1 MAENNIFGTSST
13 FGKPENF
20 NQGLAP
26 VEKTVAVPTNTD
38 APNIELGDWISITST
53 ENPEGITGDVI
64 YRDKERIRIKY
75 KQSRTH
81 GREYL
86 LDEYGDFKEE
96 YGIFSILN
104 HRSSEFYHFS
114 AMIGVQPG
122 ETVEFYTLDGEPA
135 VINAET
141 KETSGIVSQ
150 IIATETED
158 ALILQS
164 GVRLDFNGVGPNPAS
179 EVAIIVPAIP
189 KDEGG
194 EVASDAQLSQQQ
206 LEERESAFQFQ
217 SIDQLLR
224 EIMPTSVIE
233 EVPTAERFYPD
244 AIQRQD
250 MYNDFVLDLT
260 AEKQKNIKALR
271 EVSQLT
277 EYLLAL
283 KQSTVK
289 LNVAG
294 RPIGVQKSTFDS
306 LADVTNEVASSYI
319 PACVPIYDVKKTLYF
334 DSKQQSPHQ
343 NLIFKSILHVE
354 HEAHKRTTD
363 YEGGLMPANGL
374 AFYSYLDSIF
384 QSDLHPYTA
393 ADREGAQRETVA
405 YEQEGYVAPE
415 PGSTRFALPQ
425 TGVKGYLSSFDHK
438 RGFAFTPLD
447 KEYIN
452 SLTVQT
458 ARFLPSVRAVVNK
471 GISAGTVSQPADQVV
486 TTGYVILDT
495 PTILHA
501 RTLVNIPSL
510 MTRIQIGDYQRERKV
525 QHLETIDSMAVA
537 DANAETHALYFTKEE
552 VARATPEFWQVW
564 VRNNL
569 YRTLSPVHGF
579 SPASPLLA
587 VLLDA
592 FVPNRGDYP
601 KALQDEVWR
610 FIDSNIGQWIQA
622 SGASRQRIQKKLA
635 DGGALGEAYLPIIE
649 NPNTLNERV
658 LNDTFLNILVRRINE
673 KETILKNNPQ
683 VLLNEFEKG
692 FGTEAFIQ
700 YVTILTKLDN
710 RETAFDYDFLRQK
723 LEDIIK
729 SEQNRNNLLALQ
741 VKSNASKPE
750 VNSCAH
756 VRALVGVRRALS
768 RSHDTAT
775 YIEMFK
781 AFLAKFQGP
790 REGNWMKCEV
800 CKKEL
805 VCVHEIMTLN
815 EALHPGRSQS
825 LHRKLLL
832 DFGGPVFE
840 AHYTCK
846 NCGIPID
853 EIEYDTHLE
862 YNDEGQAISGRSVI
876 KEDVKRESLE
886 EIVSRK
892 EVIQFKTED
901 EQKIYLIIKVIS
913 ERMGANDI
921 SKEMVDRIVYYAQ
934 FYLDK
939 KVPTQS
945 VYETQT
951 RAAQTRGTRGR
962 IPSYQEYSR
971 NQRIGVVA
979 ALLLIELQTSNP
991 PIQIKYPFS
1000 QCRFSI
1006 QGFPTEGMNPEEA
1019 GTGALDYV
1027 ACCVASIQRTE
1038 DPWTYVTWASYP
1050 EIDRRTQTIKHIIV
1064 TTMNLLLGTTRS
1076 GTQLS
1081 ISSDIRLTMRK
1092 RIESLK
1098 LEQRKELASSKDKL
1112 PAGFMPEPFV
1122 QFPDKVVNEPFAGD
1136 PTSAVANMNIAGTD
1150 GPKKN
1155 IQYRLAVLYSQLKL
1169 DAHKKAEK
1177 DGVLIYGSDRSDSF
1191 ATPISLMEVKRGALQ
1206 VLGLVPLEEEARRL
1220 AMALRTI
1227 DLRTPTMTPAGTHI
1241 WTPWAPR
1248 VEPVLKVEI
1257 PKNILYKLFLRN
1269 CYKGPTIGAPHK
1281 LGFGNA
1287 CKNCGF
1293 QFPVSMDIIDPE
1305 KEGKPALDAQGVD
1318 YSETEFEK
1326 ILAARREKRSQ
1337 ALFVRPEEPEL
1348 LKNIQM
1354 WIEAPAMGDDDA
1366 GMWQEVTTILRGL
1379 YNAKTVGNPMAR
1391 AVAWGDFVKR
1401 TDTAKEALKQK
1412 VAGSATRKTRADA
1425 VAAGFINNL
1434 EILTQHPLTSGFD
1447 SMMNTFVSPLMQ
1459 KAQAHQIATITSLR
1473 PVKERGKADVIF
1485 ARGIK
1490 QWMKISGEHTTLLN
1504 QIMAHHS
1511 ELIGGGSI
1519 QMREVC
1525 KRVGRELGRWLQMWK
1540 RQIFEEP
1547 LLGFTETEAQ
1557 YVLLFVIIRL
1567 LLEIT
1572 DPTTW
1577 LYKDL
1582 PTEAAQQK
1590 PDAETVMKEVVVFI
1604 AENMQKTVSNT
1615 KLPSQKE
1622 LEEILLKRAEIERNY
1637 VIDIFDKLDED
1648 EKPLEK
1654 LQKKLGLGK
1663 WAIGRNVRDYS
1674 VELFEHDRNQ
1684 RIAMGLR
1691 DAPQLAEGRQT
1702 RADFGFA
1709 SLGGGESR
1717 ADRAYD
1723 HGDADM
1729 QENGE

>member
-1 MAENNIFGTSST
+1 ME
-13 FGKPENF
+13 
-20 NQGLAP
+20 
-26 VEKTVAVPTNTD
+26 
-38 APNIELGDWISITST
+38 APNIELGDWISIFST
-53 ENPEGITGDVI
+53 ENPEGVTGDVI

-81 GREYL
+81 GKEYM
-86 LDEYGDFKEE
+86 LDENGDFKEE
-96 YGIFSILN
+96 YGIFSILH
-104 HRSSEFYHFS
+104 HRSSDFYHFS
-114 AMIGVQPG
+114 AMLGVQPG
-122 ETVEFYTLDGEPA
+122 ETVEFYTLDGQPA
-135 VINAET
+135 IINAET
-141 KETSGIVSQ
+141 KETSGIVNQ
-150 IIATETED
+150 LIATETED

-164 GVRLDFNGVGPNPAS
+164 GVRLDFNGLGPDPNS
-179 EVAIIVPAIP
+179 EVAIIVPAMP

-194 EVASDAQLSQQQ
+194 EQASDEQLSQQQ
-206 LEERESAFQFQ
+206 QEEKETIFQFQ

-233 EVPTAERFYPD
+233 EVPSAERFYPD

-250 MYNDFVLDLT
+250 MYSDFILDLS

-289 LNVAG
+289 LNVAS
-294 RPIGVQKSTFDS
+294 RPIGAQKSTFDS

-319 PACVPIYDVKKTLYF
+319 PACVPIYDVKKTIYL
-334 DSKQQSPHQ
+334 DLIQQSPHT
-343 NLIFKSILHVE
+343 NLTFKSILHVE
-354 HEAHKRTTD
+354 YDGHKRTTLYD
-363 YEGGLMPANGL
+363 NGLLSANGL
-374 AFYSYLDSIF
+374 IFYSYLDTMF
-384 QSDLHPYTA
+384 QSELHPYTA
-393 ADREGAQRETVA
+393 GDREGTQRETIV
-405 YEQEGYVAPE
+405 YEQEGYLAPPSGE
-415 PGSTRFALPQ
+415 MRPGLPA
-425 TGVKGYLSSFDHK
+425 TELKGYLSSFDHK
-438 RGFAFTPLD
+438 RGLAFNPLNKD
-447 KEYIN
+447 YIN
-452 SLTVQT
+452 PISVQT
-458 ARFLPSVRAVVNK
+458 ARFLPSVRAVTNK
-471 GISAGTVSQPADQVV
+471 GIPAGTVSQPADQVV

-501 RTLVNIPSL
+501 RTLTNIPSL
-510 MTRIQIGDYQRERKV
+510 MTRIQIADYQREKKV
-525 QHLETIDSMAVA
+525 QHLETIDSVAVA
-537 DANAETHALYFTKEE
+537 EANAETHALFFTKDE
-552 VARATPEFWQVW
+552 VNRATPEFWQVW
-564 VRNNL
+564 IRNNL
-569 YRTLSPVHGF
+569 YRTLSPIHAF

-592 FVPNRGDYP
+592 FVPNRSDYP

-610 FIDSNIGQWIQA
+610 FIESNIQQWIQA

-635 DGGALGEAYLPIIE
+635 DGGASGESYAPIIE

-658 LNDTFLNILVRRINE
+658 INDTFLNILVRRINE

-683 VLLNEFEKG
+683 VILNEFEKG
-692 FGTEAFIQ
+692 FGTEAYIQ
-700 YVTILTKLDN
+700 YITILTKLDN

-723 LEDIIK
+723 LEDIVK
-729 SEQNRNNLLALQ
+729 SEQNHNNLLALQ

-750 VNSCAH
+750 INSCPH

-768 RSHDTAT
+768 RTHDVAT
-775 YIEMFK
+775 YIELFK
-781 AFLAKFQGP
+781 AFLAKYQGP

-805 VCVHEIMTLN
+805 VCLHEISTLR

-825 LHRKLLL
+825 LHRTLLL

-840 AHYTCK
+840 SHYTCK
-846 NCGIPID
+846 NCGIPIA

-876 KEDVKRESLE
+876 KEDVKQESLE
-886 EIVSRK
+886 EIVTRK

-901 EQKIYLIIKVIS
+901 EQKVYRIIKVIS
-913 ERMGANDI
+913 ERMGATDI
-921 SKEMVDRIVYYAQ
+921 SKEMIDRIVYYAQ
-934 FYLDK
+934 FYLDQ
-939 KVPTQS
+939 KVPTQE

-951 RAAQTRGTRGR
+951 RLAQTRGTRGR
-962 IPSYQEYSR
+962 IPSYQEASR

-979 ALLLIELQTSNP
+979 ALLLIELQTSKP

-1019 GTGALDYV
+1019 GSGALDYV
-1027 ACCVASIQRTE
+1027 SCCVASIQRTE
-1038 DPWTYVTWASYP
+1038 DPWAYVTWASYP
-1050 EIDRRTQTIKHIIV
+1050 EIDRRISTIKQLITATANILV
-1064 TTMNLLLGTTRS
+1064 GNTRS
-1076 GTQLS
+1076 GMQLS
-1081 ISSDIRLTMRK
+1081 ISSDIRTTMRK
-1092 RIESLK
+1092 RIDSLK
-1098 LEQRKELASSKDKL
+1098 LEQRQELASSKDKL

-1122 QFPDKVVNEPFAGD
+1122 QFPAQVVNEPFAGD
-1136 PTSAVANMNIAGTD
+1136 PTSAVANMNITGTD

-1155 IQYRLAVLYSQLKL
+1155 IRYRLAVLYSQLKL
-1169 DAHKKAEK
+1169 EAHKKAEK
-1177 DGVLIYGSDRSDSF
+1177 DGVLVYGSDRSDSF
-1191 ATPISLMEVKRGALQ
+1191 ASPISLADVKRGALQ

-1220 AMALRTI
+1220 AVALRTI
-1227 DLRTPTMTPAGTHI
+1227 DLRTPTSTPAGTHI
-1241 WTPWAPR
+1241 WTPWTPR

-1348 LKNIQM
+1348 LKNIQK
-1354 WIEAPAMGDDDA
+1354 WIETPIMGPDDA
-1366 GMWQEVTTILRGL
+1366 GMWQEVASILRGL
-1379 YNAKTVGNPMAR
+1379 YNAKTVENPMAR

-1401 TDTAKEALKQK
+1401 TDDAKEVLKKK
-1412 VAGSATRKTRADA
+1412 VAGSATRKTRASA
-1425 VAAGFINNL
+1425 VAASFVNNI
-1434 EILTQHPLTSGFD
+1434 EILTQHPFTSGFD

-1459 KAQAHQIATITSLR
+1459 KAQAHQISTITSLR
-1473 PVKERGKADVIF
+1473 PIKERGKGDVIF
-1485 ARGIK
+1485 AHGIKKGDEIIARGIK
-1490 QWMKISGEHTTLLN
+1490 QWMKISGEHTALLN

-1525 KRVGRELGRWLQMWK
+1525 KRIGRELGRWLQMWK

-1572 DPTTW
+1572 NPTSW
-1577 LYKDL
+1577 IYKEL
-1582 PTEAAQQK
+1582 PTEVGQQK

-1604 AENMQKTVSNT
+1604 AENMEKTVSNT

-1637 VIDIFDKLDED
+1637 VIDIFDKLDDD

-1674 VELFEHDRNQ
+1674 VELYEHDRNQ

-1691 DAPQLAEGRQT
+1691 DAPQVTEGRQT
-1702 RADFGFA
+1702 REALGFA

-1723 HGDADM
+1723 HADADG

>member
-1 MAENNIFGTSST
+1 ME
-13 FGKPENF
+13 
-20 NQGLAP
+20 
-26 VEKTVAVPTNTD
+26 

-53 ENPEGITGDVI
+53 ENPEGLTGDVI

-81 GREYL
+81 GKEYL

-96 YGIFSILN
+96 YGIYSILN
-104 HRSSEFYHFS
+104 HRSSEYHHFS
-114 AMIGVQPG
+114 AMLGVQPG

-150 IIATETED
+150 LIATETED

-164 GVRLDFNGVGPNPAS
+164 GVRLDFNGLGADPNS
-179 EVAIIVPAIP
+179 EVAIIVPAMP

-194 EVASDAQLSQQQ
+194 EQASDEQLSQQQ
-206 LEERESAFQFQ
+206 QEEKETMFQFQ

-233 EVPTAERFYPD
+233 EVPSAERFYPD

-250 MYNDFVLDLT
+250 MYSDFVLDLT

-289 LNVAG
+289 LNVAS
-294 RPIGVQKSTFDS
+294 RPIGAQKSTFNS

-319 PACVPIYDVKKTLYF
+319 PACVPIYDVKKTLYL
-334 DSKQQSPHQ
+334 DTKQESPHQ
-343 NLIFKSILHVE
+343 NLVFKSLLHVE
-354 HEAHKRTTD
+354 HEAHKRTTL

-405 YEQEGYVAPE
+405 YEQEGYLAPE

-425 TGVKGYLSSFDHK
+425 TKVKGYLSSFDHK

-447 KEYIN
+447 KEFIN

-458 ARFLPSVRAVVNK
+458 ARFLPSVRAVTNK
-471 GISAGTVSQPADQVV
+471 GIPAGTVSQPADQVV

-501 RTLVNIPSL
+501 RTLANIPSI
-510 MTRIQIGDYQRERKV
+510 MTRIQIADYQRDKKV
-525 QHLETIDSMAVA
+525 QHLETIDSVAVA
-537 DANAETHALYFTKEE
+537 EANAETHALFFTKDE
-552 VARATPEFWQVW
+552 VDRATPEFWQVW
-564 VRNNL
+564 IRNNL
-569 YRTLSPVHGF
+569 YRTLSPIHAF

-592 FVPNRGDYP
+592 FVPNRSDYP

-610 FIDSNIGQWIQA
+610 FIDSNIAQWIQA

-635 DGGALGEAYLPIIE
+635 DGGGASGESYAPIIE

-658 LNDTFLNILVRRINE
+658 INDTFLNILVRRINE

-692 FGTEAFIQ
+692 FGTEAYIQ
-700 YVTILTKLDN
+700 YITILTKLDN

-723 LEDIIK
+723 LEDIVK
-729 SEQNRNNLLALQ
+729 SEQNHNNLLAVQ

-750 VNSCAH
+750 VNTCPH

-768 RSHDTAT
+768 RTRDVAT
-775 YIEMFK
+775 YIELFN
-781 AFLAKFQGP
+781 AFLAKFRGP

-800 CKKEL
+800 CKKQL
-805 VCVHEIMTLN
+805 VCLHEISILR

-825 LHRKLLL
+825 IHRTLLL
-832 DFGGPVFE
+832 EFGGPVFE
-840 AHYTCK
+840 SHYTCK

-876 KEDVKRESLE
+876 KEDAKKESLE

-901 EQKIYLIIKVIS
+901 EQKVYQIIKVIS
-913 ERMGANDI
+913 ERMGATDI
-921 SKEMVDRIVYYAQ
+921 TKEMVDRIVYYAQ
-934 FYLDK
+934 FYLVA
-939 KVPTQS
+939 KVPSQE

-951 RAAQTRGTRGR
+951 RLAQTRGTRGR
-962 IPSYQEYSR
+962 IPSYQEASR

-979 ALLLIELQTSNP
+979 ALLLLELQTSKP
-991 PIQIKYPFS
+991 PLQIKYPFS

-1027 ACCVASIQRTE
+1027 SCCVASIQRTE
-1038 DPWTYVTWASYP
+1038 DPWAYVTWASFP
-1050 EIDRRTQTIKHIIV
+1050 EIDRRTLTIKQLIIA
-1064 TTMNLLLGTTRS
+1064 TTNILVGNTRT
-1076 GTQLS
+1076 GMQLS
-1081 ISSDIRLTMRK
+1081 ISSDIRTTMRK

-1098 LEQRKELASSKDKL
+1098 LEQRQGLASSKDKL

-1122 QFPDKVVNEPFAGD
+1122 QFPAQVVNEPFAGD
-1136 PTSAVANMNIAGTD
+1136 PTSAVTNMNISGTD

-1155 IQYRLAVLYSQLKL
+1155 IRYRLAVLYSQLKL
-1169 DAHKKAEK
+1169 EAHKKAEK
-1177 DGVLIYGSDRSDSF
+1177 DGMLVYGSDRSDSF
-1191 ATPISLMEVKRGALQ
+1191 ASPMSLADVKRGGLQ
-1206 VLGLVPLEEEARRL
+1206 VLGLAPLEEEARRL
-1220 AMALRTI
+1220 AVALRTI
-1227 DLRTPTMTPAGTHI
+1227 DLRTPTSTPAGTHI
-1241 WTPWAPR
+1241 WTPWTPR
-1248 VEPVLKVEI
+1248 VEPELKVEI

-1348 LKNIQM
+1348 LKNIQK
-1354 WIEAPAMGDDDA
+1354 WIETPIMGPDDA
-1366 GMWQEVTTILRGL
+1366 GMWQEVGVILQGL

-1401 TDTAKEALKQK
+1401 TDDAKEVLKQK
-1412 VAGSATRKTRADA
+1412 VAGSAVRKTRATA
-1425 VAAGFINNL
+1425 VAASFVNNI
-1434 EILTQHPLTSGFD
+1434 EILTQHPFTSGFD

-1459 KAQAHQIATITSLR
+1459 KAQAHQISTITSLR

-1490 QWMKISGEHTTLLN
+1490 QWMKISGEHTKLLN
-1504 QIMAHHS
+1504 DIMAHHS

-1547 LLGFTETEAQ
+1547 LLGFTETEGQ
-1557 YVLLFVIIRL
+1557 YILLFVIIRL

-1572 DPTTW
+1572 NPTSW
-1577 LYKDL
+1577 LYKEL
-1582 PTEAAQQK
+1582 PTEAGQQK

-1604 AENMQKTVSNT
+1604 AENMEKTVATT

-1637 VIDIFDKLDED
+1637 VIDIFDKLDDD

-1691 DAPQLAEGRQT
+1691 DAPQLTGGRQT
-1702 RADFGFA
+1702 RESFGFA

-1723 HGDADM
+1723 HGDADG

>member
-1 MAENNIFGTSST
+1 ME
-13 FGKPENF
+13 
-20 NQGLAP
+20 
-26 VEKTVAVPTNTD
+26 

-53 ENPEGITGDVI
+53 ENPEGLTGDVI

-81 GREYL
+81 GKEYL

-96 YGIFSILN
+96 YGIYSILN
-104 HRSSEFYHFS
+104 HRSSEYHHFS
-114 AMIGVQPG
+114 AMLGVQPG

-150 IIATETED
+150 LIATETED

-164 GVRLDFNGVGPNPAS
+164 GVRLDFNGLGADPNS
-179 EVAIIVPAIP
+179 EVAIIVPAMP

-194 EVASDAQLSQQQ
+194 EQASDEQLSQQQ
-206 LEERESAFQFQ
+206 QEEKETMFQFQ

-233 EVPTAERFYPD
+233 EVPSAERFYPD

-250 MYNDFVLDLT
+250 MYSDFVLDLT

-271 EVSQLT
+271 EVSQLA

-289 LNVAG
+289 LNVAS
-294 RPIGVQKSTFDS
+294 RPIGAQKSTFDS

-319 PACVPIYDVKKTLYF
+319 PACVPIYDVKKTLYL
-334 DSKQQSPHQ
+334 DTKQESPHQ
-343 NLIFKSILHVE
+343 NLVFKSLLHVE
-354 HEAHKRTTD
+354 HEAHKRTTL

-393 ADREGAQRETVA
+393 ADREGAQRETIA
-405 YEQEGYVAPE
+405 YEQEGYLAPE

-425 TGVKGYLSSFDHK
+425 TKVKGYLSSFDHK

-447 KEYIN
+447 KEFIN

-458 ARFLPSVRAVVNK
+458 ARFLPSVRAVTNK
-471 GISAGTVSQPADQVV
+471 GIPAGTVSQPADQVV

-495 PTILHA
+495 PTILDA
-501 RTLVNIPSL
+501 RTLANIPSI
-510 MTRIQIGDYQRERKV
+510 MTRIQIADYQRDKKV
-525 QHLETIDSMAVA
+525 QHLETIDSVAVA
-537 DANAETHALYFTKEE
+537 EANAETHALFFTKDE
-552 VARATPEFWQVW
+552 VDRATPEFWQVW
-564 VRNNL
+564 IRNNL
-569 YRTLSPVHGF
+569 YRTLSPIHAF

-592 FVPNRGDYP
+592 FVPNRSDYP

-610 FIDSNIGQWIQA
+610 FIDSNIAQWIQA

-635 DGGALGEAYLPIIE
+635 DGGGASGESYAPIIE

-658 LNDTFLNILVRRINE
+658 INDTFLNILVRRINE

-692 FGTEAFIQ
+692 FGTEAYIQ
-700 YVTILTKLDN
+700 YITILTKLDN

-723 LEDIIK
+723 LEDIVK
-729 SEQNRNNLLALQ
+729 SEQNHNNLLAVQ

-750 VNSCAH
+750 VNTCPH

-768 RSHDTAT
+768 RTRDVAT
-775 YIEMFK
+775 YIELFN
-781 AFLAKFQGP
+781 AFLAKFRGP

-800 CKKEL
+800 CKKQL
-805 VCVHEIMTLN
+805 VCLHEISMLR

-825 LHRKLLL
+825 IHRTLLL
-832 DFGGPVFE
+832 EFGGPVFE
-840 AHYTCK
+840 SHYTCK

-876 KEDVKRESLE
+876 KEDAKKESLE

-901 EQKIYLIIKVIS
+901 EQKVYQIIKVIS
-913 ERMGANDI
+913 ERMGATDI
-921 SKEMVDRIVYYAQ
+921 TREMVDRIVYYAQ
-934 FYLDK
+934 FYLVA
-939 KVPTQS
+939 KVPSQE

-951 RAAQTRGTRGR
+951 RLAQTRGTRGR
-962 IPSYQEYSR
+962 IPSYQEASR

-979 ALLLIELQTSNP
+979 ALLLLELQTSKP
-991 PIQIKYPFS
+991 PLQIKYPFS

-1027 ACCVASIQRTE
+1027 SCCVASIQRTE
-1038 DPWTYVTWASYP
+1038 DPWAYVTWASFP
-1050 EIDRRTQTIKHIIV
+1050 EIDRRTLTIKQLIIA
-1064 TTMNLLLGTTRS
+1064 TTNILVGNTRT
-1076 GTQLS
+1076 GMQLS
-1081 ISSDIRLTMRK
+1081 ISSDIRTTMRK

-1098 LEQRKELASSKDKL
+1098 LEQRQELASSKDKL

-1122 QFPDKVVNEPFAGD
+1122 QFPAQVVNEPFAGD
-1136 PTSAVANMNIAGTD
+1136 PTSAVITMNISGTD

-1155 IQYRLAVLYSQLKL
+1155 IRYRLAVLYSQLKL
-1169 DAHKKAEK
+1169 EAHKKAEK
-1177 DGVLIYGSDRSDSF
+1177 DGMLVYGSDRSDSF
-1191 ATPISLMEVKRGALQ
+1191 ASPMSLADVKRGGLQ
-1206 VLGLVPLEEEARRL
+1206 VLGLAPLEEEARRL
-1220 AMALRTI
+1220 AVALRTI
-1227 DLRTPTMTPAGTHI
+1227 DLRTPTSTPAGTHI
-1241 WTPWAPR
+1241 WTPWTPR
-1248 VEPVLKVEI
+1248 VEPELKVEI

-1348 LKNIQM
+1348 LKNIQK
-1354 WIEAPAMGDDDA
+1354 WIETPIMGPDDA
-1366 GMWQEVTTILRGL
+1366 GMWQEVGVILQGL
-1379 YNAKTVGNPMAR
+1379 YNAKTVANPMAR

-1401 TDTAKEALKQK
+1401 TDDAKEVLKQK
-1412 VAGSATRKTRADA
+1412 VAGSAVRKTRATA
-1425 VAAGFINNL
+1425 VAASFVNNI
-1434 EILTQHPLTSGFD
+1434 EILTQHPFTSGFD

-1459 KAQAHQIATITSLR
+1459 KAQAHQISTITSLR

-1490 QWMKISGEHTTLLN
+1490 QWMKISGEHTKLLN
-1504 QIMAHHS
+1504 DIMAHHS

-1547 LLGFTETEAQ
+1547 LLGFSETEGQ
-1557 YVLLFVIIRL
+1557 YILLFVIIRL

-1572 DPTTW
+1572 NPTSW
-1577 LYKDL
+1577 LYKEL
-1582 PTEAAQQK
+1582 PTEAGQQK

-1604 AENMQKTVSNT
+1604 AENMEKTVATT

-1637 VIDIFDKLDED
+1637 VIDIFDKLDDD

-1691 DAPQLAEGRQT
+1691 DAPQLTGGRQT
-1702 RADFGFA
+1702 REDLGFA

-1723 HGDADM
+1723 HGDADG

>member
-1 MAENNIFGTSST
+1 ME
-13 FGKPENF
+13 
-20 NQGLAP
+20 
-26 VEKTVAVPTNTD
+26 

-53 ENPEGITGDVI
+53 ENPEGLTGDVI

-81 GREYL
+81 GKEYL

-96 YGIFSILN
+96 YGIYSILN
-104 HRSSEFYHFS
+104 HRSSEFFHFS
-114 AMIGVQPG
+114 AMLGVQPG

-150 IIATETED
+150 LIATETED

-164 GVRLDFNGVGPNPAS
+164 GVRLDFNGLGPDPNS
-179 EVAIIVPAIP
+179 EVAIIVPAMP

-194 EVASDAQLSQQQ
+194 EQASDEQLSQQQ
-206 LEERESAFQFQ
+206 QEEKETMFQFQ

-233 EVPTAERFYPD
+233 EVPSAERFYPD

-250 MYNDFVLDLT
+250 MYSDFVLDLT

-289 LNVAG
+289 LNVAS
-294 RPIGVQKSTFDS
+294 RPIGAQKSTFDS

-319 PACVPIYDVKKTLYF
+319 PACVPIYDVKKTLYL
-334 DSKQQSPHQ
+334 DTKQESPHQ
-343 NLIFKSILHVE
+343 NLVFKSLLHVE
-354 HEAHKRTTD
+354 HEAHKRTTL

-393 ADREGAQRETVA
+393 ADRDGAQRETVA
-405 YEQEGYVAPE
+405 YEQEGYLAPE
-415 PGSTRFALPQ
+415 PGSTRFALPK
-425 TGVKGYLSSFDHK
+425 TSVKGYLSSFDHK
-438 RGFAFTPLD
+438 RHFAFTPLD
-447 KEYIN
+447 KEYVN

-458 ARFLPSVRAVVNK
+458 ARFLPSVRAVTNK
-471 GISAGTVSQPADQVV
+471 GIPAGTVSQPADQVI

-495 PTILHA
+495 PTIIHA
-501 RTLVNIPSL
+501 RTLANIPSL
-510 MTRIQIGDYQRERKV
+510 MTRIQIADYQHDKKV
-525 QHLETIDSMAVA
+525 QHLETIDSVAVA
-537 DANAETHALYFTKEE
+537 EANAETHALFFTKDE
-552 VARATPEFWQVW
+552 VDRATPEFWQVW
-564 VRNNL
+564 IRNNL
-569 YRTLSPVHGF
+569 YRTLSPIHAF

-592 FVPNRGDYP
+592 FVPNRSDYP

-610 FIDSNIGQWIQA
+610 FIDSNITQWIQA

-635 DGGALGEAYLPIIE
+635 DGGGASGESYAPIIE

-658 LNDTFLNILVRRINE
+658 INDTFLNILVRRINE

-692 FGTEAFIQ
+692 FGTEAYIH
-700 YVTILTKLDN
+700 YITILTKLDN

-723 LEDIIK
+723 LDDIIH
-729 SEQNRNNLLALQ
+729 SEQNHNNLLAVQ

-750 VNSCAH
+750 INTCPH

-768 RSHDTAT
+768 RTRDVAT
-775 YIEMFK
+775 YIELFN
-781 AFLAKFQGP
+781 AFLAKFRGP

-800 CKKEL
+800 CKKQL
-805 VCVHEIMTLN
+805 VCLHEISILR

-825 LHRKLLL
+825 IHRTLLL
-832 DFGGPVFE
+832 EFGGPVFE
-840 AHYTCK
+840 SHYTCK

-876 KEDVKRESLE
+876 KEDAKKESLE

-901 EQKIYLIIKVIS
+901 EQKVYQIIKVIS
-913 ERMGANDI
+913 ERMGATDI
-921 SKEMVDRIVYYAQ
+921 TKEMVDRIVYYAQ
-934 FYLDK
+934 FYLVA
-939 KVPTQS
+939 KVPTQE

-951 RAAQTRGTRGR
+951 RLAQTRGTRGR
-962 IPSYQEYSR
+962 IPSYQEASR

-979 ALLLIELQTSNP
+979 ALLLLELQTSKP

-1006 QGFPTEGMNPEEA
+1006 QGFPTEGMNSEEA

-1027 ACCVASIQRTE
+1027 SCCVASIQRTE
-1038 DPWTYVTWASYP
+1038 DPWAYVTWASFP
-1050 EIDRRTQTIKHIIV
+1050 EIDRRTLTIKQLIIA
-1064 TTMNLLLGTTRS
+1064 TTNILVGNTRT
-1076 GTQLS
+1076 GMQLS
-1081 ISSDIRLTMRK
+1081 ISSDIRTTMRK

-1098 LEQRKELASSKDKL
+1098 LEQRLELASSKDKL

-1122 QFPDKVVNEPFAGD
+1122 QFPAQVVNEPFAGD
-1136 PTSAVANMNIAGTD
+1136 PTSAVASMNISGTD

-1155 IQYRLAVLYSQLKL
+1155 IRYRLAVLYSQLKL
-1169 DAHKKAEK
+1169 EAHKKAEK
-1177 DGVLIYGSDRSDSF
+1177 DGMLIYGSDRSDSF
-1191 ATPISLMEVKRGALQ
+1191 ASPMSLADVKRGGLQ

-1220 AMALRTI
+1220 AVALRTI
-1227 DLRTPTMTPAGTHI
+1227 DLRTPTSTPAGTHI
-1241 WTPWAPR
+1241 WTPWTPR
-1248 VEPVLKVEI
+1248 VEPELKVEI

-1337 ALFVRPEEPEL
+1337 ALFVRPDEPEL
-1348 LKNIQM
+1348 LKNIQK
-1354 WIEAPAMGDDDA
+1354 WIETPIMGPDDA
-1366 GMWQEVTTILRGL
+1366 GMWQEVAVILQGL
-1379 YNAKTVGNPMAR
+1379 YNAKTVDNPMAR

-1401 TDTAKEALKQK
+1401 TDNAKEVLKQK
-1412 VAGSATRKTRADA
+1412 VAGSASRKTRATA
-1425 VAAGFINNL
+1425 VAATFVNNI
-1434 EILTQHPLTSGFD
+1434 EILTQHPFTSGFD

-1459 KAQAHQIATITSLR
+1459 KAQAHQISTITSLR
-1473 PVKERGKADVIF
+1473 PIKERGKGDVIF
-1485 ARGIK
+1485 AHGIKKGDEILARGIK
-1490 QWMKISGEHTTLLN
+1490 QWMKISGEHTKLLN
-1504 QIMAHHS
+1504 DIMAHHS

-1547 LLGFTETEAQ
+1547 LLGFTETEGQ

-1572 DPTTW
+1572 NPTSW
-1577 LYKDL
+1577 IYKEL
-1582 PTEAAQQK
+1582 PTEVGQQK

-1604 AENMQKTVSNT
+1604 AENMEKTVSNT

-1637 VIDIFDKLDED
+1637 VIDIFDKLDDD

-1691 DAPQLAEGRQT
+1691 DAPQLTGGRQT
-1702 RADFGFA
+1702 REDLGFA

-1723 HGDADM
+1723 HGDADG